1 MTDKP
6 LAGKIAIVTGGGR
19 GMGRAMARAFAV
31 AGAQGVCVTSG
42 ASLGEIREVAD
53 EIDDLAGRKGTGLA
67 ITADVR
73 ERAACAHAVE
83 QAARTFGA
91 LHILVNNAGL
101 GMKNVG
107 ASRGAFWD
115 CNPDG
120 WEKLIAVN
128 VNGPFHMARVA
139 APHLIKAG
147 WGRIINVS
155 KSADTMHSAHN
166 APYGPSKAALEA
178 MTICWAQDLLGTGVT
193 SNAILPGGLTNT
205 TFSRSTAVP
214 RAREQGKVVYE
225 PKDIAPLAVALASGA
240 SDTYSGCRFNA
251 RGWRDDLSPTEALEA
266 CRTVAVFPKPRRAR
280 ELMTCWQPVA
290 DHD

>member
-1 MTDKP
+1 MTDKL
-6 LAGKIAIVTGGGR
+6 LADKVAVVTGGGR
-19 GMGRAMARAFAV
+19 GMGRAMARAFAA
-31 AGAQGVCVTSG
+31 AGAKGVCITSG
-42 ASLGEIREVAD
+42 ASLGEIRKVAD
-53 EIDDLAGRKGTGLA
+53 EIDDIAGRKGVGLA

-73 ERAACAHAVE
+73 DRAACAHAVE
-83 QAARTFGA
+83 QTARTFGA

-128 VNGPFHMARVA
+128 VNGPFHMARA
-139 APHLIKAG
+139 AAKHLLAAK

-155 KSADTMHSAHN
+155 KSTDTMHSVHN
-166 APYGPSKAALEA
+166 SPYGPSKAALEA
-178 MTICWAQDLLGTGVT
+178 MTLCWAQDLLGTGVT
-193 SNAILPGGLTNT
+193 ANAILPGGLTNT

-214 RAREQGKVVYE
+214 RARESGKAVFE
-225 PKDIAPLAVALASGA
+225 PEDIAPLAVALASGA
-240 SDTYSGCRFNA
+240 SDAYSGCRFNA
-251 RGWRDDLSPTEALEA
+251 RAWRDDLPPTQALEV
-266 CRTVAVFPKPRRAR
+266 CRAQPVFPKPNRAR
-280 ELMTCWQPVA
+280 ELMSSWQPLA